1 MSITSN
7 KTKNKNYTEI
17 GNIPTIER
25 IKEGFNIW
33 KKGWLSFILAIILVG
48 IVFLFLIVPIAL
60 LIEYFEE
67 EGESTVLE
75 LEAIAISVLLI
86 VILSFIFILIGTM
99 CGLGKELIEIE
110 DTRAENSLHYLKNY
124 GLQFT
129 GIGLIISLVVFGPP
143 LLIGFLFSEVRSNGE
158 FQLSTNESIV
168 FGVLV
173 AIYFFLV
180 LTPFTLSIP
189 AALIDDSGPIESVKT
204 SINLFRKDPKTI
216 LLLFGAFCAI
226 FAILFTPVIVF
237 AIIFG
242 DDPTST
248 EEAIIG
254 ASGGIA
260 GVVAFIMLFPVMLV
274 ALTKLYYDYKFPQKM
289 EFPEEE
295 PPVSLI

>member
-17 GNIPTIER
+17 ANIPTIER

-48 IVFLFLIVPIAL
+48 IVFLFVIVPAAL
-60 LIEYFEE
+60 ILEYFEE

-75 LEAIAISVLLI
+75 AIVISVILI

-124 GLQFT
+124 GLQFA
-129 GIGLIISLVVFGPP
+129 GIGLIISLIVFGP
-143 LLIGFLFSEVRSNGE
+143 LLLVGILFSEVKSNGE

-173 AIYFFLV
+173 AVYFFLV
-180 LTPFTLSIP
+180 LAPFTLSIP
-189 AALIDDSGPIESVKT
+189 AALIDDIGPVESIKT
-204 SINLFRKDPKTI
+204 SINLFRKDPKAI
-216 LLLFGAFCAI
+216 LLLFGAFGTI
-226 FAILFTPVIVF
+226 FAILFAPVILF
-237 AIIFG
+237 ALMFG
-242 DDPTST
+242 DNPTST

-260 GVVAFIMLFPVMLV
+260 GVIAFIMLFPVMLV
-274 ALTKLYYDYKFPQKM
+274 TLTKLYYDYKFPQKM